1 MIEPRLGN
9 SVLQTATTREGQM
22 ARIVVQAD
30 DEQTV
35 LLDERSIKPEHISD
49 RHSARQL
56 LERVEWAVRDEGRR
70 RKRRRRRITSPRR
83 SALASTFD

>member
-49 RHSARQL
+49 RHPDFADAYEL
-56 LERVEWAVRDEGRR
+56 LRPKGAFRLDG
-70 RKRRRRRITSPRR
+70 
-83 SALASTFD
+83 